1 MEEILHIMMDLVAFG
16 LAAVAVLAAVSIAL
30 GNVKGLSHPLLRMVF
45 TPVLAILGLWLLF
58 HGIGH
63 MVSG

>member
-1 MEEILHIMMDLVAFG
+1 MMDLVAFG
-16 LAAVAVLAAVSIAL
+16 LAGVALLVAVTIAL
-30 GNVKGLSHPLLRMVF
+30 GNVKAISHPIARLLF
-45 TPVLAILGLWLLF
+45 TPVLGVLGLWLLF

>member
-1 MEEILHIMMDLVAFG
+1 MEALLHIMMNLVAFG
-16 LAAVAVLAAVSIAL
+16 LAAVAVVAAVAIAL
-30 GNVKGLSHPLLRMVF
+30 GNVKALDHPIARLLM

>member
-1 MEEILHIMMDLVAFG
+1 MEELLHIMMDMVALG
-16 LAAVAVLAAVSIAL
+16 LAAVAILAAVSIAL
-30 GNVKGLSHPLLRMVF
+30 GNVKAIEHPLARLVF